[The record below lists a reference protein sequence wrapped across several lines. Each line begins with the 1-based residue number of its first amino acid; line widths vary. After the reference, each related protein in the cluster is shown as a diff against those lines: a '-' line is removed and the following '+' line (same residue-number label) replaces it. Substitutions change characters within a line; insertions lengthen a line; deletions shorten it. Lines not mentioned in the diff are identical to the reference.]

1 MREFKIGCNVG
12 KHQCSGVALTKK
24 EARQIAAQ
32 TMLKSIE
39 QDYDDDRSSTSSGG
53 TVKSLG
59 AAALQQSTE
68 SLSVCESQSIDTTHI
83 AKLIAVCQE
92 NFLRMPMY
100 DFYF

>member
-1 MREFKIGCNVG
+1 MREFKIGCKVE
-12 KHQCSGVALTKK
+12 KHQCSGVAMTKK

-68 SLSVCESQSIDTTHI
+68 SLPGSQPIDTTHI

-92 NFLRMPMY
+92 NFLRMPVY